1 MPDPTLKTYSSQ
13 QLTQLR
19 ADINAVNQDYNNNA
33 SANLVQQD
41 VAKFYSDQSS
51 YGLSAYP
58 TIAYSVALNIGM
70 NGITANANMQAGV
83 KSGESVGLKTEQMMV
98 KLAQADMR
106 TIDINSGAPASI
118 AQITQFH
125 IDTYQA
131 LNVDPVHWSGYEPA
145 LQNGT
150 WIPNATSE
158 DLRDVTTQSQYI
170 KDQSIGAQTEAIAN
184 LMDAGLIGAQ
194 TALGQYLY
202 HSQGGTPLVSNFSQ

>member
-1 MPDPTLKTYSSQ
+1 M
-13 QLTQLR
+13 
-19 ADINAVNQDYNNNA
+19 
-33 SANLVQQD
+33 VQQD

-83 KSGESVGLKTEQMMV
+83 KSGDSVNVVTEKMMV
-98 KLAQADMR
+98 YLARADMN
-106 TIDINSGAPASI
+106 TINSNSGAPASI

-170 KDQSIGAQTEAIAN
+170 KDQSIGAQTEAIAD

-202 HSQGGTPLVSNFSQ
+202 HSQGGTPLVSNFSQFWSDLGIGTQVGERAILSAGTYLVKGGGELLVSQ